1 MSFIPDALPNVTKCQ
16 AKCSEPGLAWLP
28 HACFHGFGLLLF
40 CVHLLKLCSDL
51 QSCSVLDLRDVEL
64 EKEPT
69 ADAETEEYEETEA
82 VQMFLRRRSEDSQSQ
97 SDAG

>member
-1 MSFIPDALPNVTKCQ
+1 MSFIPDALPNVTKYH
-16 AKCSEPGLAWLP
+16 AKCSELGLVWLP
-28 HACFHGFGLLLF
+28 HGCCHGFGFLF

-51 QSCSVLDLRDVEL
+51 QSCSILDLRDVEL

-69 ADAETEEYEETEA
+69 ADAEKEEYEETEA
-82 VQMFLRRRSEDSQSQ
+82 VQMFLRRKEDSQSQ